1 MPIFGIS
8 PFGRGVSSAI
18 QRARVRSTEEDDTR
32 GLASLRDRLR
42 ARANEEASAPA
53 TAPAASREELLAL
66 TQEGEAVAQTVTV
79 ETSARESSG
88 PGSGVGTT
96 REPDDR
102 TSRAGDLRSIQN
114 RSPVFQGRTA
124 ASRAGG
130 SGSAFG
136 GGVRGTTAS
145 VGRGR
150 VATSL
155 AANPAGRPT
164 DLIADLGNDSVP
176 PLDTRADAGIRLL
189 ASARTEQATPPEP
202 VAPPE
207 AVESP
212 QQTFPSA
219 EEISRANTTP
229 EIQENL
235 RSDTAAISEGLQADA
250 AVQSAANAR
259 QLAQAAD
266 GAQESGRNEVVDEGR
281 EQVQDLRTEVR
292 ELERLQT
299 EARREIQ
306 DLENDIRRAQGA

>member
-1 MPIFGIS
+1 
-8 PFGRGVSSAI
+8 
-18 QRARVRSTEEDDTR
+18 
-32 GLASLRDRLR
+32 
-42 ARANEEASAPA
+42 
-53 TAPAASREELLAL
+53 
-66 TQEGEAVAQTVTV
+66 
-79 ETSARESSG
+79 
-88 PGSGVGTT
+88 
-96 REPDDR
+96 
-102 TSRAGDLRSIQN
+102 
-114 RSPVFQGRTA
+114 
-124 ASRAGG
+124 
-130 SGSAFG
+130 
-136 GGVRGTTAS
+136 
-145 VGRGR
+145 
-150 VATSL
+150 
-155 AANPAGRPT
+155 
-164 DLIADLGNDSVP
+164 
-176 PLDTRADAGIRLL
+176 
-189 ASARTEQATPPEP
+189 
-202 VAPPE
+202 
-207 AVESP
+207 VESP